1 MEVNNNSRN
10 HNKNRRISNEIYR
23 YIGRARKRN

>member
-1 MEVNNNSRN
+1 MEVNSNSRN

-23 YIGRARKRN
+23 YISRPRKRN

>member
-1 MEVNNNSRN
+1 MVNNNSRN

-23 YIGRARKRN
+23 HIGKSRKRN